1 MPAGLAIQ
9 PSWHATS
16 APVVPMR
23 LRRFVFTATFTFLF
37 AMPAFAESG
46 DPALGQR
53 LAKEW
58 CGKCHATGLTGAS
71 PLRMAPPL
79 RELHVR
85 YNVEDLANSLAKGT
99 LAGHKSMPV
108 FRSNPDQITNLIVYL
123 KTLEKH

>member
-1 MPAGLAIQ
+1 MPAGLRIN
-9 PSWHATS
+9 PSARATS

-23 LRRFVFTATFTFLF
+23 LRRLVVAATFTFVF

-46 DPALGQR
+46 DPALGER

-58 CGKCHATGLTGAS
+58 CGKCHASGLTGAS

-79 RELHVR
+79 RDLHLR

-108 FRSNPDQITNLIVYL
+108 FRSNPDQIANLIVYL
-123 KTLEKH
+123 KTFEKH

>member
-1 MPAGLAIQ
+1 MPAGLRIN
-9 PSWHATS
+9 PSARATS

-23 LRRFVFTATFTFLF
+23 LRRLVVTATFSFLF

-58 CGKCHATGLTGAS
+58 CGNCHATGLTGAS

-85 YNVEDLANSLAKGT
+85 YHVEDLADSLAKGT

-108 FRSNPDQITNLIVYL
+108 FRSNPDQITNFLV
-123 KTLEKH
+123 